1 VDADSELFQVPFAS
15 EEDVDAATPAET
27 AGAAT
32 ITSTDIPAY
41 SGNAYVEINGNVPFF
56 TDAEMTTSSYEYY
69 SELDSLG
76 RCGVC
81 VASIGTDL
89 MPTEERGTIGSVKPT
104 GWHTVKYT
112 GIVDGNYLYNRCHLI
127 AYELAGENAN
137 VKNLITGTRYMN
149 INGMLPFENMTAD
162 YVRETGNHVM
172 YRVTPIFEGSN
183 LVASGVLMEA
193 KSVEDNGAG
202 LMFNVFCYNVQ
213 PGIAIDYATGDSE
226 TDGTEVATT
235 EVATTEVAMTE
246 ADTTDNATTE
256 VVTTTTGTY
265 AVNANNGKIHIVG
278 ACPATE
284 GGSNAMKNPVYFNT
298 YEEAQAYSEKIAP
311 SQSKRNCG
319 NCW

>member
-1 VDADSELFQVPFAS
+1 
-15 EEDVDAATPAET
+15 
-27 AGAAT
+27 
-32 ITSTDIPAY
+32 
-41 SGNAYVEINGNVPFF
+41 VEINGNVPLF

-112 GIVDGNYLYNRCHLI
+112 GI
-127 AYELAGENAN
+127 
-137 VKNLITGTRYMN
+137 
-149 INGMLPFENMTAD
+149 
-162 YVRETGNHVM
+162 
-172 YRVTPIFEGSN
+172 
-183 LVASGVLMEA
+183 
-193 KSVEDNGAG
+193 
-202 LMFNVFCYNVQ
+202 
-213 PGIAIDYATGDSE
+213 AIDYATGDSE

-235 EVATTEVAMTE
+235 EVATTA
-246 ADTTDNATTE
+246 
-256 VVTTTTGTY
+256 TGTY

-284 GGSNAMKNPVYFNT
+284 VGSNAMKNPVYFDT